1 MLTQQTPELTAKLYE
16 MPTWDHCLDM
26 TCLGRDLDK
35 LFEQE
40 ILLPGVILTRNH
52 QYQGM
57 ISRESFFKRMSRSYS
72 QDIST
77 PLWPECRFR
86 PPAMN
91 HSSSSN
97 ASEAVCRVLG
107 RTLAPTGWL
116 WNDPLQLLALPS
128 SLPGSGSSGDNDNT
142 PAHSARWS
150 LAESD
155 TTWTGIE
162 KPFRMRWEKNE
173 PPYPII
179 FATEPC
185 LLTQR
190 IKVWYSQQFNKW
202 L

>member
-77 PLWPECRFR
+77 PL
-86 PPAMN
+86 
-91 HSSSSN
+91 
-97 ASEAVCRVLG
+97 
-107 RTLAPTGWL
+107 
-116 WNDPLQLLALPS
+116 
-128 SLPGSGSSGDNDNT
+128 
-142 PAHSARWS
+142 
-150 LAESD
+150 
-155 TTWTGIE
+155 
-162 KPFRMRWEKNE
+162 
-173 PPYPII
+173 
-179 FATEPC
+179 
-185 LLTQR
+185 
-190 IKVWYSQQFNKW
+190 
-202 L
+202 